1 MLRFLINLI
10 IFIINKLRNKSQLIE
25 SLIQGDPTG
34 ERSFSRKL
42 ISFTFG
48 LLIGLIFYHSI
59 IDGLIEFSSSIGNVP
74 YIRIIVMSSTSLM
87 CGLMCTISIQF
98 RTVNILVWLEALGK
112 AGRNLIKTLVIAL
125 LLAGPI
131 ANIILNTKEVVRVFE
146 CSSYLTY
153 NLSRTKFD
161 LAVKPFTSAFLHM
174 ETNLSAV
181 QKIFWEIDYVVSPI
195 IREIEGVDIF
205 DSPRRYK
212 FEMLIIIEKY
222 FYEY

>member
-1 MLRFLINLI
+1 MIRSIINLS

-25 SLIQGDPTG
+25 SLIQGDSTG

-59 IDGLIEFSSSIGNVP
+59 IDGLIEFSKSIGNIP
-74 YIRIIVMSSTSLM
+74 HSQIIVMSSTSLM

-98 RTVNILVWLEALGK
+98 RIVNILVWLEALGK

-131 ANIILNTKEVVRVFE
+131 QNIIVNTKEVVRVFE

-153 NLSRTKFD
+153 NLTRTKFD
-161 LAVKPFTSAFLHM
+161 LAVKPLTSAFMHM
-174 ETNLSAV
+174 ENNLSAV
-181 QKIFWEIDYVVSPI
+181 QEIFSEIDYVVSPI
-195 IREIEGVDIF
+195 IREIEEVDVF
-205 DSPRRYK
+205 DSPRR
-212 FEMLIIIEKY
+212 
-222 FYEY
+222 

>member
-1 MLRFLINLI
+1 MICSIINLT

-25 SLIQGDPTG
+25 SLIQGASTG
-34 ERSFSRKL
+34 ERSFTRKL

-59 IDGLIEFSSSIGNVP
+59 IDGLIEFSKSVP
-74 YIRIIVMSSTSLM
+74 YSRIIVMSSTSLM

-131 ANIILNTKEVVRVFE
+131 QNIIVNTKEVVRVFE

-153 NLSRTKFD
+153 NLTRTKFD
-161 LAVKPFTSAFLHM
+161 LAVKPLTSAFMHM
-174 ETNLSAV
+174 ENNLSAV
-181 QKIFWEIDYVVSPI
+181 QEIFSEIDYVVSPI
-195 IREIEGVDIF
+195 IREIEGLDVS
-205 DSPRRYK
+205 DSPRR
-212 FEMLIIIEKY
+212 
-222 FYEY
+222 

>member
-1 MLRFLINLI
+1 MIRCLINLI
-10 IFIINKLRNKSQLIE
+10 IFIVNKLRKKSQLIE
-25 SLIQGDPTG
+25 SLIQGDSATA
-34 ERSFSRKL
+34 RKL

-59 IDGLIEFSSSIGNVP
+59 VDGLIEFSRSSGIIP
-74 YIRIIVMSSTSLM
+74 YSRIIVMSSTSLM

-131 ANIILNTKEVVRVFE
+131 QNIIVNTKEVVRVFE

-153 NLSRTKFD
+153 NLTRTKFD
-161 LAVKPFTSAFLHM
+161 LAVKPFTSAFMHM
-174 ETNLSAV
+174 ESNLSAV
-181 QKIFWEIDYVVSPI
+181 QEIFGEIDFVVSPI
-195 IREIEGVDIF
+195 IREIEGVDISE
-205 DSPRRYK
+205 SPRR
-212 FEMLIIIEKY
+212 
-222 FYEY
+222 